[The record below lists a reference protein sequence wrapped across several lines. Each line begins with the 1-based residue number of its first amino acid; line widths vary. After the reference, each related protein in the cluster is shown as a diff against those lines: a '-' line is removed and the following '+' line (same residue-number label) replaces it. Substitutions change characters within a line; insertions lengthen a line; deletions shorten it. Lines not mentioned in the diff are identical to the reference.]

1 MQKHDTGLKIELKRL
16 VESQKYAVLGCFSS
30 LSQPF
35 KCDYLL
41 ITILR
46 NAKLIHKGIMDNEN
60 TFFVLIKP

>member
-1 MQKHDTGLKIELKRL
+1 MQKHDTGLKIEVKRL
-16 VESQKYAVLGCFSS
+16 AESQKYAVSGRFSS

-46 NAKLIHKGIMDNEN
+46 NAKLIHKGITDNEN
-60 TFFVLIKP
+60 THFLY